1 VEAVATTVAEEA
13 VAMAAVLVS
22 GAAELVAQVASAL
35 RARGAEVTE
44 VTELDKLPAVCAAAG
59 PGAFNS
65 YVQLPAAFTVH
76 GDTAVDRVHH
86 FYADG
91 VLARFPA
98 LAGALPA
105 LAPPS
110 RMTFVL
116 GKLPVEVATADDRE
130 ARRALVRVLGHAA
143 RADFPDG
150 ALAVRILDI
159 SSTPDEIALVALGR
173 DPAREGLLDQ
183 LDDMSYED
191 LRVEMLG
198 LVSVE
203 T

>member
-1 VEAVATTVAEEA
+1 VEVVASLLEGA

-22 GAAELVAQVASAL
+22 GAAGLVSQVADAL

-44 VTELDKLPAVCAAAG
+44 VTDPAEVPAVSAAAG
-59 PGAFNS
+59 PGAFQS
-65 YVQLPAAFTVH
+65 YVQLPATFTVH

-105 LAPPS
+105 LAPSS
-110 RMTFVL
+110 RVTFVL
-116 GKLPVEVATADDRE
+116 GQLPVEVATADDRE

-143 RADFPDG
+143 RADIPDE
-150 ALAVRILDI
+150 LAVRILD
-159 SSTPDEIALVALGR
+159 SGSTPDEIALVALGR

-183 LDDMSYED
+183 LNDMSYED
-191 LRVEMLG
+191 LRIEMLG
-198 LVSVE
+198 LVFAE